1 MDILKDEEAQ
11 MSIRIRLQ
19 SQTLG
24 QNQWS
29 IDKYLGRPVTAI
41 QNQGGNRFSL
51 SIRVDREDGHH
62 TVGEITVGL
71 LRTLPDITFL
81 QAEFEGTFLAFSGKT
96 LTKNGMA
103 FGQHFL

>member
-1 MDILKDEEAQ
+1 

-19 SQTLG
+19 SATLG

-29 IDKYLGRPVTAI
+29 IDKYLGRRVTAI
-41 QNQGGNRFSL
+41 QNQGGNRFAL
-51 SIRVDREDGHH
+51 SVRVHLEDGHQ

-81 QAEFEGTFLAFSGKT
+81 QAEFEGTFLEFSGNT
-96 LTKNGMA
+96 LTKNGVA